1 MIFGPIYYISRSQY
15 YHVAYKLTD
24 SDILGDNLKVY
35 PRFSYGRQDPRTFMA
50 FMRIAAF
57 ILVIVAL
64 AINTFY
70 LFVIVNSD
78 LRDNSYSSAVHFLD
92 PQSTTGLASP
102 RPAAVNLEPSIP

>member
-64 AINTFY
+64 AINPFY
-70 LFVIVNSD
+70 LFGAGFVLMLSFMKPWPMMVNRYCINLIIGMIIEQKIDVI
-78 LRDNSYSSAVHFLD
+78 Y
-92 PQSTTGLASP
+92 
-102 RPAAVNLEPSIP
+102 IK